1 MTDKS
6 RFGRRDRM
14 FSQDG
19 NIPGRWIAAVHA
31 HCMPSGYEVLDPAT
45 REIVGHAPDA
55 TVADVDAVVRRA
67 DAARRRWKSVPKND
81 RRTMLRACAA
91 AIRDE
96 EQRLGRI
103 LSLEQGKPLGEAVA
117 EFQVGAGLLEY
128 YAGLEWDDVER
139 LPDRQ
144 GRSIEIQHAPVG
156 VVATITPW
164 NFPISLLLVKVAPA
178 LLAGCAV
185 VAKPSESTPL
195 STMAL
200 VELLS
205 RSLPADV
212 VQYVTGRGK
221 DVNVALSEHPLV
233 RKLSFTGSTGVG
245 TAIAVQAAATVKR
258 LTLELGGNDPA
269 ILLDDTDVEVAA
281 AGIVASAFRNAGQ
294 VCMAVKRVYV
304 PAPLEPVLVEA
315 VAAAVNRHVLGHGV
329 DPATTMGPMHTEG
342 QRAKVL
348 ELVAQ
353 AERGGARVVS
363 GGVPGCGLPG
373 WFLAPT
379 VVSGARPGMGL
390 VDEEQFGN
398 ALPVV
403 AYRDLDALVESLNAE
418 EYGLGASV
426 WSPDLDRARAVAGA
440 LEVGTVWINQHT
452 VVEPDAPFGGWK
464 SSGLGRERGRWGLD
478 EYLEP
483 RTVNARPHAA
493 VR

>member
-1 MTDKS
+1 MRS
-6 RFGRRDRM
+6 
-14 FSQDG
+14 
-19 NIPGRWIAAVHA
+19 A
-31 HCMPSGYEVLDPAT
+31 YEVFDPAT

-55 TVADVDAVVRRA
+55 SPADVDAVVRRA
-67 DAARRRWKSVPKND
+67 DAARRHWGSLTSGD
-81 RRTMLRACAA
+81 RRAALRACAA
-91 AIRDE
+91 AVRQA

-103 LSLEQGKPLGEAVA
+103 LSLEQGKPLAEAVA

-128 YAGLEWDDVER
+128 YAALEWDDVER

-144 GRSIEIQHAPVG
+144 GRSIEIHHAPVG

-164 NFPISLLLVKVAPA
+164 NFPISLLLVKLAPA

-200 VELLS
+200 VELLADF
-205 RSLPADV
+205 LPADV
-212 VQYVTGRGK
+212 VQCVTGRGK
-221 DVNVALSEHPLV
+221 DVNVALSEHSGV

-245 TAIAVQAAATVKR
+245 TAIAAQAAATVKR

-269 ILLDDTDVEVAA
+269 IVLDDADVAVAA
-281 AGIVASAFRNAGQ
+281 AGIVGSAFRNAGQ

-304 PAPLEPVLVEA
+304 PAALEPALVEA
-315 VAAAVNRHVLGHGV
+315 VAAAVQRHVLGHGV
-329 DPATTMGPMHTEG
+329 DPGTTMGPMHTEA

-348 ELVAQ
+348 DLVARAQ
-353 AERGGARVVS
+353 RDGARVVS
-363 GGVPGCGLPG
+363 GGVPACGLPG

-379 VVSGARPGMGL
+379 VVSGAKPGMDL

-403 AYRDLDALVESLNAE
+403 AYSDLESLVESLNTEA
-418 EYGLGASV
+418 YGLGASV
-426 WSPDLDRARAVAGA
+426 WSPDLDRARAVAGT

-483 RTVNARPHAA
+483 RTVN
-493 VR
+493 VRSHTVIR